1 MMAGPTAD
9 QWRRLMASLLDAY
22 GAQNWWPGQSRFEI
36 AVGAIL
42 VQNTNWTNAARAIA
56 RLKHRGFLEP
66 AALLACSEDELR
78 STIRPSGIYRQKARR
93 LRCFT
98 TWLQHHGGFR
108 AIGAWSTEQLRDSLL
123 EVHGVGPETA
133 DCILLYALQRP
144 VFVVDAYTLRIL
156 QRLVWFDAGQ
166 EVPDGLRASAAVT
179 FGADV
184 DFYNEF
190 HALMVEHGK
199 RVCRP
204 RPLCS
209 QCCLRAMCR
218 SSPRASTPG

>member
-1 MMAGPTAD
+1 MTAGLTAD
-9 QWRRLMASLLDAY
+9 QLRRLMASLLDAH

-42 VQNTNWTNAARAIA
+42 VQNTSWTNAARAIA
-56 RLKHRGFLEP
+56 RLTRRGLLQP

-78 STIRPSGIYRQKARR
+78 DTIRPAGIYRQKAYR
-93 LRCFT
+93 LRCLAL
-98 TWLQHHGGFR
+98 WLQRQGGFS
-108 AIGAWSTEQLRDSLL
+108 AIAAWSSERLRDALL

-144 VFVVDAYTLRIL
+144 VFIVDAYTLRIL
-156 QRLVWFDAGQ
+156 QRLGLYDANRAT
-166 EVPDGLRASAAVT
+166 PDDLRASAAAAI
-179 FGADV
+179 GADV
-184 DFYNEF
+184 DFFNEF

-209 QCCLRAMCR
+209 QCCLGATCR
-218 SSPRASTPG
+218 FATTASPTD